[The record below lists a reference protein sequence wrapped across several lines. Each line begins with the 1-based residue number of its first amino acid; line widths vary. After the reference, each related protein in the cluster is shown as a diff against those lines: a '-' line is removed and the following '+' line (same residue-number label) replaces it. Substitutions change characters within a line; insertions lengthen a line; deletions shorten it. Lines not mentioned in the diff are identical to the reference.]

1 MGQEIKKMKRIFL
14 AAAMAGVLVLTG
26 CGGNA
31 KREDKELKIGFL
43 GSRQA
48 VSESAPELLWG
59 METAKEDLNRKYQE
73 QGYTVTVEFFDD
85 RGEKG
90 GAAEQAKEI
99 LAREDIDFVFVL
111 SQDEALEKA
120 AKRLARGGRTTF
132 WLDEAGQAARGKKD
146 QYQFYNTY
154 SLAAQAEAAAD
165 YLRGSGVRRIA
176 AAYTPGGVSKQE
188 YEALCAAAEQSGIEI
203 SAVAELDRQTPDEA
217 VKSLRDA
224 DVQAVAVLAGS
235 TNKNVDLIRAVRKQ
249 MPDVTVFSDH
259 TVDQTSVLKSDAK
272 TLEGTIIPCDI
283 QTQWDGAELNAL
295 IERYQAVY
303 KEDSQV
309 GRVSHG
315 YFSLAAAVDAAVACG
330 TAEPKTLDQYFKS
343 PSSARYLFDENG
355 ALRYDDIPMLQA
367 RNGVFEI
374 VGQGA
379 GE

>member
-154 SLAAQAEAAAD
+154 SLAAQAEEAAGAD
-165 YLRGSGVRRIA
+165 SQDGSA
-176 AAYTPGGVSKQE
+176 DGGESGE
-188 YEALCAAAEQSGIEI
+188 AAEE
-203 SAVAELDRQTPDEA
+203 D
-217 VKSLRDA
+217 
-224 DVQAVAVLAGS
+224 
-235 TNKNVDLIRAVRKQ
+235 
-249 MPDVTVFSDH
+249 
-259 TVDQTSVLKSDAK
+259 
-272 TLEGTIIPCDI
+272 
-283 QTQWDGAELNAL
+283 DG
-295 IERYQAVY
+295 
-303 KEDSQV
+303 
-309 GRVSHG
+309 G
-315 YFSLAAAVDAAVACG
+315 
-330 TAEPKTLDQYFKS
+330 
-343 PSSARYLFDENG
+343 
-355 ALRYDDIPMLQA
+355 DD
-367 RNGVFEI
+367 
-374 VGQGA
+374 
-379 GE
+379 